1 MQGANAVIGKYA
13 KSEASVD
20 GMVTVTATA
29 CRGKGAVVVVSRA
42 NSCTLAALVSR
53 LGTVTAVAKARQEAV
68 TANQT
73 IKSAFQAAIHE
84 DGVWGG
90 GIWRGRVL

>member
-1 MQGANAVIGKYA
+1 MRGANAVIGKYA
-13 KSEASVD
+13 KSEASV
-20 GMVTVTATA
+20 
-29 CRGKGAVVVVSRA
+29 GKGAVVVVSRA